1 MSASG
6 EREAATVAGRFFNRT
21 RTSISIPKRL
31 LRERRFH
38 LLPLYALLRTSDLA
52 REGIDCSGSY
62 RFADHV
68 YRGRPHGK
76 LGVGKLLD
84 SVLLRLPATRS
95 MRSRF
100 LHARSELLAAAR
112 RHPVDR
118 PFRVLSVPCGI
129 ARELVDVAEIL
140 LAEDPG
146 FAARTSFIGTDLD
159 PRPLALSRTMS
170 RGLPGFRFIRADA
183 LDPRTFPTDL
193 DVILSTGL
201 GEFLADEQLL
211 RFYVI
216 CRAAL
221 RDGGIFVTS
230 ATRREPISDYL
241 MRELAELRP
250 HYREPEELVRLL
262 GQAGFHDA
270 SVRLDD
276 IGLQVLIA
284 ARRRQVETAN
294 VPGGTS

>member
-1 MSASG
+1 MDASR
-6 EREAATVAGRFFNRT
+6 ERDPAKATGPFFNRT

-31 LRERRFH
+31 LRERKFH
-38 LLPLYALLRTSDLA
+38 LLPVYALLRTSDLA
-52 REGIDCSGSY
+52 REGIENSGSY

-76 LGVGKLLD
+76 LRVGKLLD
-84 SVLLRLPATRS
+84 SVLLRLRATRS

-100 LHARSELLAAAR
+100 LHARSELLAAAG
-112 RHPVDR
+112 RHPVGM
-118 PFRVLSVPCGI
+118 PFQVLSVPCGI
-129 ARELVDVAEIL
+129 ARELVEVAGIL
-140 LAEDPG
+140 LSEDPG
-146 FAARTSFIGTDLD
+146 LASRSSFIGIDLD
-159 PRPLALSRTMS
+159 ARPLALSKDLS
-170 RGLPGFRFIRADA
+170 RGLSGFRFIQADA
-183 LDPRTFPTDL
+183 LDPRTFPTEL

-201 GEFLADEQLL
+201 GEFLDDEQLL

-221 RDGGIFVTS
+221 RDGGTFVTS
-230 ATRREPISDYL
+230 ATRREPFSDYL

-250 HYREPEELVRLL
+250 HYREPDELVRLL
-262 GQAGFHDA
+262 GWAGFHDV

-284 ARRRQVETAN
+284 ARRGQMEPTCEPGET
-294 VPGGTS
+294 S

>member
-1 MSASG
+1 MGGSR
-6 EREAATVAGRFFNRT
+6 ERDTATVTGPFFNRT

-31 LRERRFH
+31 FRERKLH
-38 LLPLYALLRTSDLA
+38 LLPLYALLRTSNLG
-52 REGIDCSGSY
+52 REAIESSGSY

-68 YRGRPHGK
+68 YRGRSHGK

-84 SVLLRLPATRS
+84 SVLLRLRATRS

-100 LHARSELLAAAR
+100 LHARSELLAAAE

-118 PFRVLSVPCGI
+118 PFRALSVPCGI
-129 ARELVDVAEIL
+129 ARELVEGAGIL
-140 LAEDPG
+140 LAGNPG
-146 FAARTSFIGTDLD
+146 LAGRTSFIGIDLD
-159 PRPLALSRTMS
+159 PRPLTLSRAIS
-170 RGLPGFRFIRADA
+170 RGLPGFLFIRADA
-183 LDPRTFPTDL
+183 LDPRTFPAEL

-201 GEFLADEQLL
+201 GEFLDDEQLL

-221 RDGGIFVTS
+221 RDGGTFVTS
-230 ATRREPISDYL
+230 ATRREPFSDYL

-250 HYREPEELVRLL
+250 HYREPDELVRLL
-262 GQAGFHDA
+262 GQAGFHDVSA
-270 SVRLDD
+270 RLDD

-284 ARRRQVETAN
+284 ARRRQVEPAN
-294 VPGGTS
+294 EPGGTS